1 MADQKMTETE
11 RQDFLAALHVGVLGI
26 ERADGPPLL
35 LPVWYSYEPGG
46 DVEVL
51 TSASSL
57 KGRLAAAAGRASL
70 CVQQEEVPYK
80 YVSVEGPITID
91 ELGADRHHA
100 VEPMA
105 LHTGQRRVDPA
116 VVLGRRHDHPLLEI
130 GVDARHVHGRIVVG
144 AARAHPGPVG
154 AQDASTSP
162 SPARRQPAPS
172 SAARSRRALA
182 TAPGVS
188 PCTQM
193 LCIAVGS
200 TLPLRATMP
209 PASSMRVTCATNVA

>member
-11 RQDFLAALHVGVLGI
+11 RQEFLAGLHVGVLGI

-70 CVQQEEVPYK
+70 CAQQEELPYK
-80 YVSVEGPITID
+80 YVSVEGTVTID
-91 ELGADRHHA
+91 ELGSDSHDV

-105 LHTGQRRVDPA
+105 IRY
-116 VVLGRRHDHPLLEI
+116 LGDEI
-130 GVDARHVHGRIVVG
+130 GRAYAANSDVSDEIRIRITPDRWFSVDY
-144 AARAHPGPVG
+144 
-154 AQDASTSP
+154 SKS
-162 SPARRQPAPS
+162 
-172 SAARSRRALA
+172 
-182 TAPGVS
+182 
-188 PCTQM
+188 
-193 LCIAVGS
+193 
-200 TLPLRATMP
+200 
-209 PASSMRVTCATNVA
+209 